1 MWQQYFGKGL
11 VETENDFGTQGSLPT
26 HPELLDWLATEFV
39 GRNWS
44 QKAMHRLIVT
54 SATYRQASRVRPELS
69 DKDPY
74 NRLLARQNRLRLEA
88 EIIRDAAL
96 SASGRLDL
104 TIGGPSVF
112 PPQPD
117 GVFSFTQI
125 PRSWIASAGSD
136 RYRRGM
142 YTHFWRSAGYPGLL
156 VFDAP
161 DAITTCTRRIR
172 SNTPLQ
178 ALTLLNDQAF
188 VELAQGLA
196 SRLLK
201 ERPDDRERLDY
212 AFRLCLSR
220 PPVSAERE
228 RLEQFL
234 KQQLEELRGVPEAS
248 EAAWTAVSRVL
259 MNLDEF
265 ITRE

>member
-1 MWQQYFGKGL
+1 
-11 VETENDFGTQGSLPT
+11 
-26 HPELLDWLATEFV
+26 
-39 GRNWS
+39 
-44 QKAMHRLIVT
+44 
-54 SATYRQASRVRPELS
+54 
-69 DKDPY
+69 
-74 NRLLARQNRLRLEA
+74 
-88 EIIRDAAL
+88 
-96 SASGRLDL
+96 
-104 TIGGPSVF
+104 
-112 PPQPD
+112 
-117 GVFSFTQI
+117 
-125 PRSWIASAGSD
+125 
-136 RYRRGM
+136 M
-142 YTHFWRSAGYPGLL
+142 YTHFWRSAGYPALL

-161 DAITTCTRRIR
+161 DSITTCTRRIR

-188 VELAQGLA
+188 VELAQALA
-196 SRLLK
+196 ARVLK

-220 PPVSAERE
+220 PPGSAERE

-234 KQQLEELRGVPEAS
+234 KQQLEELRGVPGAA